1 MRLCVNIL
9 LLLSLRVSFAQQVS
23 SDSSFQ
29 CSLKTGIT
37 RLDFFSGL
45 EGVYCDEHLVFLS
58 SFELGVNRTFFQQHI
73 FPRASVGF
81 GYRFVIGPMQFDPL
95 MMFSQSILKLST
107 SDNSRHYWTECYMG
121 YRFAIGK
128 KWKFV
133 NEIMCGWMSERYLV
147 NTSGAKKTFGT
158 FGYYGSLGLA
168 RNIR

>member
-1 MRLCVNIL
+1 MKLPNSTSEQNFSEPFSLCQLCDLSKKKTCCKKFKKKGVHCKKCPKLWSIWVFLQLMRLCVNIL

-95 MMFSQSILKLST
+95 MMFSPVM
-107 SDNSRHYWTECYMG
+107 SRIIWS
-121 YRFAIGK
+121 R
-128 KWKFV
+128 
-133 NEIMCGWMSERYLV
+133 
-147 NTSGAKKTFGT
+147 
-158 FGYYGSLGLA
+158 
-168 RNIR
+168 